1 MAETEPT
8 EPTEEITET
17 KVKDLDPR
25 FIKQLESAERSI
37 DKNPGYTID
46 ICATILAKYP
56 SCVDVRKIMRQAQFK
71 KYGKGNTIAKLS
83 GDMQGMLLSVKA
95 PSMIKKGQ
103 ALEVISQAEKLLSQ
117 CPQNAP
123 ALRALASAAESLSYW
138 GTAASAYMAIAQFQ
152 PGNEKNLLA
161 LAGAYVKNKQPT
173 RRRRCANRFCAAI
186 PPTATPR
193 LSRAAR
199 PS

>member
-71 KYGKGNTIAKLS
+71 KYGKGNTIAQIIRRHA
-83 GDMQGMLLSVKA
+83 GH
-95 PSMIKKGQ
+95 
-103 ALEVISQAEKLLSQ
+103 
-117 CPQNAP
+117 
-123 ALRALASAAESLSYW
+123 ASLGES
-138 GTAASAYMAIAQFQ
+138 
-152 PGNEKNLLA
+152 P
-161 LAGAYVKNKQPT
+161 VDD
-173 RRRRCANRFCAAI
+173 
-186 PPTATPR
+186 
-193 LSRAAR
+193 
-199 PS
+199 